1 MVISFLVLAL
11 IYSSPSTFNV
21 FGAPPSDPP
30 GAACW
35 THATGGPG
43 QYTTTCC
50 WTETDPA
57 DPEGIEIDYC
67 QHCDYDPSTQTQSG
81 CGDPFPPS
89 APNPG
94 SGRIPPGDIPR
105 FELEQ
110 NSPLAQ
116 PSDIKDAQEIQPS
129 NTDFGSTVADE
140 RSELSMNEENNDDS
154 TKLNSQDN
162 SIGAEQIENGE
173 SQNQSSQD

>member
-67 QHCDYDPSTQTQSG
+67 QHCDYDPSTQTQEQ
-81 CGDPFPPS
+81 DVVIPF
-89 APNPG
+89 
-94 SGRIPPGDIPR
+94 RQVHQIPEVDVYLRGTY
-105 FELEQ
+105 L
-110 NSPLAQ
+110 
-116 PSDIKDAQEIQPS
+116 
-129 NTDFGSTVADE
+129 G
-140 RSELSMNEENNDDS
+140 
-154 TKLNSQDN
+154 LNFN
-162 SIGAEQIENGE
+162 KIHP
-173 SQNQSSQD
+173 